1 MAQHK
6 ASDLK
11 TLESALRNKKAAAA
25 VLNELSGLSSAI
37 ATAQAKIDADADL
50 TWDTDYVATAGTDLF
65 DTDVVINAQYQRSLR
80 EVMINSLAH
89 KALANKLCDALEEAS
104 VSMNAVLAQMDADGG
119 TLSDDATYEAYRIT
133 DLVGAEEISGGQHKA
148 TDKQSLRSALSHKE
162 LADKI
167 IADLKANQEAVN
179 AMIDSIQAANA

>member
-11 TLESALRNKKAAAA
+11 SLESALRNKKAAAA
-25 VLNELSGLSSAI
+25 ILDELAALKA
-37 ATAQAKIDADADL
+37 AAAVVKAKVDADADL
-50 TWDTDYVATAGTDLF
+50 TWDTDYVGTSSLF
-65 DTDVVINAQYQRSLR
+65 DTDVILEVQYKRSLR

-104 VSMNAVLAQMDADGG
+104 VSLNAVVAQMNADGG
-119 TLSDDATYEAYRIT
+119 TLSDDATYEAYRIV

-148 TDKQSLRSALSHKE
+148 TDKQHIFSESSGSE
-162 LADKI
+162 LF
-167 IADLKANQEAVN
+167 
-179 AMIDSIQAANA
+179 

>member
-25 VLNELSGLSSAI
+25 LLDELADLKTAA
-37 ATAQAKIDADADL
+37 ATVQAKVDADADG
-50 TWDTDYVATAGTDLF
+50 TWDTDYVAQASLF
-65 DTDVVINAQYQRSLR
+65 DTDTILEAQYKRSLR
-80 EVMINSLAH
+80 EVLVNSLAH
-89 KALANKLCDALEEAS
+89 KKLANKVCDALEEAS
-104 VSMNAVLAQMDADGG
+104 VSLAGVVAQMNADGG

-133 DLVGAEEISGGQHKA
+133 DLVGAEEVSGGQHKA
-148 TDKQSLRSALSHKE
+148 TDQQSMRSALSHKE

-167 IADLKANQEAVN
+167 IADIKANQEAVN
-179 AMIDSIQAANA
+179 AIIDAVQAANA